1 MYEEACKGMYCIGCI
16 DSPCTFDEGLCGWY
30 SKGGVVYVCMKTRWC
45 YATMLCYMMRLG
57 QTRGDEMWRRYG
69 GGKGLGMGVDRTQD
83 DSG

>member
-1 MYEEACKGMYCIGCI
+1 
-16 DSPCTFDEGLCGWY
+16 
-30 SKGGVVYVCMKTRWC
+30 
-45 YATMLCYMMRLG
+45 MLCYMMRLG